1 MSREHQKLSASFL
14 VVSSVFEKRKTRLRA
29 ITSPNGPW
37 KRTFSVDEKDAG
49 MGEREKWDFAF
60 PMIPST
66 KPIIAPVALESLSNP
81 LEYDWV
87 RGRYLVVQNN
97 LGRKKK
103 ERRKA
108 QSLYLC

>member
-1 MSREHQKLSASFL
+1 MGHENA
-14 VVSSVFEKRKTRLRA
+14 RLA
-29 ITSPNGPW
+29 LT
-37 KRTFSVDEKDAG
+37 KRTLGWVNEKN
-49 MGEREKWDFAF
+49 ETLPF

-108 QSLYLC
+108 QYLYLC